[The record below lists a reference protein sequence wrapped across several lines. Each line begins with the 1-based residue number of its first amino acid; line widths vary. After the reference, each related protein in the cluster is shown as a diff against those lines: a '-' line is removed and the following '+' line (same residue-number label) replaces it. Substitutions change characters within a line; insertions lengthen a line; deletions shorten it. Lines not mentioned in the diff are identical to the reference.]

1 MEATRKLE
9 ALLEKT
15 LMNLPSSSFKSF
27 KNKLIGYKK
36 ITVHDLELAGREEV
50 VTKIIRCYTTK
61 RGPEIVIK
69 VLKAINEN
77 QAALEL
83 KTELETINTAAAT
96 KKKTPGSQKKPPTA
110 KEKKTP
116 VKASAA
122 TKKKTPGSQ
131 KKPRKSATAKEK
143 KTPVKAS
150 AATKKKTPGSQKKP
164 PTGTKKKAS
173 MKASTAKE
181 KKTPVKASTARK
193 KKTPVKTSAA
203 KKKTPGSQKKP
214 PAATKK
220 KTPGSQRKPPLSQ
233 MISPAIFPPPLSIKN
248 SSNRPA
254 VWFPSGAAPSS
265 TLGTSPTFSGVS
277 SSAVGSITA
286 LSQMISPAIFPSPF
300 SIKNSS
306 NRPAVWFPSG
316 AAPSSTLGTS
326 PTFSGVS
333 SSAVGSITGRQHFVD
348 RHRAALIARVSLIDP
363 ILDELL
369 GDWTLTQEQYDTVR
383 SNRTPQKKMRK
394 LYAYV
399 RAWGRDEKD
408 KFYRHLL
415 KHNGPLVRDL
425 ENN

>member
-96 KKKTPGSQKKPPTA
+96 KKKTPGSQKKPPT
-110 KEKKTP
+110 
-116 VKASAA
+116 
-122 TKKKTPGSQ
+122 
-131 KKPRKSATAKEK
+131 
-143 KTPVKAS
+143 
-150 AATKKKTPGSQKKP
+150 
-164 PTGTKKKAS
+164 GTKKKAS

-181 KKTPVKASTARK
+181 KKTPVKAS
-193 KKTPVKTSAA
+193 
-203 KKKTPGSQKKP
+203 
-214 PAATKK
+214 AATKK

>member
-9 ALLEKT
+9 TLLGRT
-15 LMNLPSSSFKSF
+15 LMNLPSSSLKSF
-27 KNKLIGYKK
+27 INKLIGYKE
-36 ITVHDLELAGREEV
+36 ITMHDLGGAGPEEV
-50 VTKIIRCYTTK
+50 VKQIIRYYTTK
-61 RGPEIVIK
+61 RGPKLVIQI
-69 VLKAINEN
+69 LEEINEN

-83 KTELETINTAAAT
+83 KTELKTISTVTATKKKTPVTASAAT

-164 PTGTKKKAS
+164 RKSATGTKKKAS

-181 KKTPVKASTARK
+181 KKTPVKAS
-193 KKTPVKTSAA
+193 
-203 KKKTPGSQKKP
+203 
-214 PAATKK
+214 AATKK

>member
-9 ALLEKT
+9 TLLGRT
-15 LMNLPSSSFKSF
+15 LMNLPSSSLKSF
-27 KNKLIGYKK
+27 INKLIGYKE
-36 ITVHDLELAGREEV
+36 ITMHDLGGAGPEEV
-50 VTKIIRCYTTK
+50 VKQIIRYYTTK
-61 RGPEIVIK
+61 RGPKLVIQI
-69 VLKAINEN
+69 LEEINEN

-83 KTELETINTAAAT
+83 KTELKTISTVTAT
-96 KKKTPGSQKKPPTA
+96 KKKTPVT
-110 KEKKTP
+110 
-116 VKASAA
+116 
-122 TKKKTPGSQ
+122 
-131 KKPRKSATAKEK
+131 
-143 KTPVKAS
+143 AS

-277 SSAVGSITA
+277 SSAVGSIT
-286 LSQMISPAIFPSPF
+286 
-300 SIKNSS
+300 
-306 NRPAVWFPSG
+306 
-316 AAPSSTLGTS
+316 
-326 PTFSGVS
+326 
-333 SSAVGSITGRQHFVD
+333 GRQHFVD

>member
-164 PTGTKKKAS
+164 RKSATGTKKKAS

-181 KKTPVKASTARK
+181 KKTPVKAS
-193 KKTPVKTSAA
+193 
-203 KKKTPGSQKKP
+203 
-214 PAATKK
+214 AATKK

>member
-9 ALLEKT
+9 TLLGRT
-15 LMNLPSSSFKSF
+15 LMNLPSSSLKSF
-27 KNKLIGYKK
+27 INKLIGYKE
-36 ITVHDLELAGREEV
+36 ITMHDLGGAGPEEV
-50 VTKIIRCYTTK
+50 VKQIIRYYTTK
-61 RGPEIVIK
+61 RGPKLVIQI
-69 VLKAINEN
+69 LEEINEN

-83 KTELETINTAAAT
+83 KTELKTISTVTAT
-96 KKKTPGSQKKPPTA
+96 KKKTPVT
-110 KEKKTP
+110 
-116 VKASAA
+116 ASAA
-122 TKKKTPGSQ
+122 T
-131 KKPRKSATAKEK
+131 
-143 KTPVKAS
+143 
-150 AATKKKTPGSQKKP
+150 
-164 PTGTKKKAS
+164 
-173 MKASTAKE
+173 
-181 KKTPVKASTARK
+181 
-193 KKTPVKTSAA
+193 

-220 KTPGSQRKPPLSQ
+220 KTPGSQRKPP
-233 MISPAIFPPPLSIKN
+233 
-248 SSNRPA
+248 
-254 VWFPSGAAPSS
+254 
-265 TLGTSPTFSGVS
+265 
-277 SSAVGSITA
+277 

>member
-96 KKKTPGSQKKPPTA
+96 KKKTPGSQKKPP
-110 KEKKTP
+110 
-116 VKASAA
+116 
-122 TKKKTPGSQ
+122 
-131 KKPRKSATAKEK
+131 
-143 KTPVKAS
+143 
-150 AATKKKTPGSQKKP
+150 
-164 PTGTKKKAS
+164 
-173 MKASTAKE
+173 TAKE

>member
-1 MEATRKLE
+1 
-9 ALLEKT
+9 
-15 LMNLPSSSFKSF
+15 
-27 KNKLIGYKK
+27 
-36 ITVHDLELAGREEV
+36 
-50 VTKIIRCYTTK
+50 
-61 RGPEIVIK
+61 
-69 VLKAINEN
+69 
-77 QAALEL
+77 
-83 KTELETINTAAAT
+83 
-96 KKKTPGSQKKPPTA
+96 
-110 KEKKTP
+110 
-116 VKASAA
+116 
-122 TKKKTPGSQ
+122 
-131 KKPRKSATAKEK
+131 
-143 KTPVKAS
+143 
-150 AATKKKTPGSQKKP
+150 
-164 PTGTKKKAS
+164 
-173 MKASTAKE
+173 
-181 KKTPVKASTARK
+181 
-193 KKTPVKTSAA
+193 
-203 KKKTPGSQKKP
+203 
-214 PAATKK
+214 
-220 KTPGSQRKPPLSQ
+220 

>member
-83 KTELETINTAAAT
+83 KTELETINTA
-96 KKKTPGSQKKPPTA
+96 
-110 KEKKTP
+110 
-116 VKASAA
+116 AA

>member
-96 KKKTPGSQKKPPTA
+96 KKKTPGSQKKPP
-110 KEKKTP
+110 
-116 VKASAA
+116 
-122 TKKKTPGSQ
+122 
-131 KKPRKSATAKEK
+131 TAKEK

>member
-164 PTGTKKKAS
+164 RKSA
-173 MKASTAKE
+173 TAKE
-181 KKTPVKASTARK
+181 KKTPVKAS
-193 KKTPVKTSAA
+193 
-203 KKKTPGSQKKP
+203 
-214 PAATKK
+214 AATKK